1 MYIGYV
7 MIRFKLKE
15 RIADVEFKERRVLQ
29 LKEIAEATGV
39 HRVTL
44 SKLANNKDYN
54 VGVATLDKLCAYFGC
69 DVGDLAGYVPKSS
82 PATSSAHAKVRGHR

>member
-1 MYIGYV
+1 

-15 RIADVEFKERRVLQ
+15 RIADIEFKERRVLQ
-29 LKEIAEATGV
+29 LKEIAEATGI

-54 VGVATLDKLCAYFGC
+54 VGIATIDKLCEYFAC
-69 DVGDLAGYVPKSS
+69 DVGDLVGHVQAPTRVGATGKVKSS
-82 PATSSAHAKVRGHR
+82 RRS